1 MVSVTDLYRERFGDD
16 AQFRNAMWR
25 VLCRDYF
32 QRLVPEDAA
41 LLEVGA
47 GYCEFINHIR
57 ARRKVAL
64 DINPDTQ
71 RHAAED
77 VSVILSPSTDMA
89 DIADS
94 SMDVVFMSNFLE
106 HLTREDIQGTLQECF
121 RCLRP
126 GGRVIILQPNI
137 RFLHRHYW
145 MFPDHVTPVDD
156 RALSEL
162 LHAIGFSTV
171 RSISRFLPFTTKS
184 RLPKSVLLLR
194 IYLRVP
200 LLQRVFGKQSLIIAT
215 K

>member
-1 MVSVTDLYRERFGDD
+1 VAGAV
-16 AQFRNAMWR
+16 Q
-25 VLCRDYF
+25 
-32 QRLVPEDAA
+32 DAA

-57 ARRKVAL
+57 ARQKVAL
-64 DINPDTQ
+64 DINPDTR
-71 RHAAED
+71 RHAADD

-89 DIADS
+89 GVTDG

-106 HLTREDIQGTLQECF
+106 HLTREDIQGTLQECL

-126 GGRVIILQPNI
+126 GGRLIILQPNI
-137 RFLHRHYW
+137 RFLYRDYW

-162 LHAIGFSTV
+162 LRAIGFSAV

-194 IYLRVP
+194 IYLRMP
-200 LLQRVFGKQSLIIAT
+200 LLHRVFGKQSLIIAT